1 VQTTGEPVENIDPS
15 GGFDKESF
23 AFYAYE
29 QHDGTKLTFQLTV
42 SDGEYTSTD
51 EVVVTVGVQTDNQAP
66 IAEAGDN
73 QSVKEGT
80 EVTLNGSGSDPD
92 GDTLTMT
99 WEQTAGTSV
108 TLIDGTFTAPQV
120 TSSEVLIFTL
130 TVSDNKLSSTDTVHI
145 TVNNI
150 ADTDTKP
157 IIDKDSSG
165 GSVGWFALMF
175 CVLFILRQK
184 NLKRP

>member
-1 VQTTGEPVENIDPS
+1 M
-15 GGFDKESF
+15 
-23 AFYAYE
+23 
-29 QHDGTKLTFQLTV
+29 TV
-42 SDGEYTSTD
+42 SDGQYTSTD

-80 EVTLNGSGSDPD
+80 VVTLNGSGSDPD

-108 TLIDGTFTAPQV
+108 TLIDGKFTAPQV

-130 TVSDNKLSSTDTVHI
+130 TVSDNKLSSTDTVYI
-145 TVNNI
+145 NVNNI

-157 IIDKDSSG
+157 MVDKDSSG
-165 GSVGWFALMF
+165 GSMGWFTLMF

-184 NLKRP
+184 KLKIP